1 METSKTKK
9 EPTPFYVLNEDINT
23 HKFEAYDVMPYFV
36 REYEDIKPKSK
47 RPKTFGEFRQFVEG
61 KSLYRY
67 WARCEYEILLGSW
80 PFGSH
85 KMHTQI
91 KEFLA
96 TNPDLDSIGGRIKF
110 DNIIMRDMEKIDV
123 HKQIMMNIDIVTKVL
138 MDNVL

>member
-1 METSKTKK
+1 MTRTKK

-23 HKFEAYDVMPYFV
+23 HKFEAYDVIPYFV

-47 RPKTFGEFRQFVEG
+47 RPKTFDEFRQFVEG

>member
-1 METSKTKK
+1 MAKTNK
-9 EPTPFYVLNEDINT
+9 EPIPFYVLNEDINT
-23 HKFEAYDVMPYFV
+23 HKFEAYDVIPYFV
-36 REYEDIKPKSK
+36 REYYDTTQSK
-47 RPKTFGEFRQFVEG
+47 RPKTFDEFRKFVEG

-80 PFGSH
+80 PFGSY
-85 KMHTQI
+85 KMHTQM

-96 TNPDLDSIGGRIKF
+96 TNPDLDSIDGRIKF